1 MERSVFKRI
10 GCQLPWG
17 RVKVDGLPL
26 CDNRTLL
33 INHTLEYWR
42 AIEYGRD
49 QMIERTNCLLPCSY
63 MEYTVSLKLLRQ
75 ISDLFVRIVQ
85 VAEKI
90 ESHRTGVKKLMPMFS
105 SDTILVRKE
114 EEAFPFA
121 SLVADCGVILGLFV
135 GFNFLIVWEWMMDL
149 LLIIVHKVIKKHK

>member
-1 MERSVFKRI
+1 MEISVFKRI
-10 GCQLPWG
+10 GCQIPWG

-26 CDNRTLL
+26 CDNETMLE
-33 INHTLEYWR
+33 NHTAEYWS
-42 AIEYGRD
+42 ATEYGRD
-49 QMIERTNCLLPCSY
+49 LLINRTNCLLPCSY

-75 ISDLFVRIVQ
+75 ILDFLSVQ

-121 SLVADCGVILGLFV
+121 SLVADCGGILGLFV
-135 GFNFLIVWEWMMDL
+135 GFNFLMVWEWMMDL
-149 LLIIVHKVIKKHK
+149 LLIIVLKVIKKRK